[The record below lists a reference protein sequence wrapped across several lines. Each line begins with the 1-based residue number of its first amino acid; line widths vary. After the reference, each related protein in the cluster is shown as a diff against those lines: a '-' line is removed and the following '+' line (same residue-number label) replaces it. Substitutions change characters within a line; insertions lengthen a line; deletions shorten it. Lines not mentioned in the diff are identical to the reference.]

1 MREALIKFFTAI
13 AAALGGNT
21 AFDREVNAESE
32 NAVANKAIFAFVKKE
47 IQTAFFVDERSEA
60 I

>member
-21 AFDREVNAESE
+21 EFDREVNAESE
-32 NAVANKAIFAFVKKE
+32 NAVMNKAIFTFVKNE

>member
-21 AFDREVNAESE
+21 EFDREVNAESE
-32 NAVANKAIFAFVKKE
+32 NAVMNKAIFAFVKKE

>member
-1 MREALIKFFTAI
+1 MREALIKFFAAI

-21 AFDREVNAESE
+21 EFDSEVNAESE
-32 NAVANKAIFAFVKKE
+32 NAVMNKAIFAFVKKE